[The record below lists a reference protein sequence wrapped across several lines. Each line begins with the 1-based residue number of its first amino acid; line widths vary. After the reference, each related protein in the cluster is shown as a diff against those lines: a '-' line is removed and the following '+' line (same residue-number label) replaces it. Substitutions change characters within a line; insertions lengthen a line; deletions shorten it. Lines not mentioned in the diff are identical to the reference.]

1 MARSALKQPRS
12 SRSKKPLLIG
22 LTGGPGAGKS
32 TVAKLMKAARA
43 KMIDADAIGHSLLAH
58 NRAVIKN
65 TEKLFGNAVLGKK
78 GLDRKLIGDIVF
90 GDDSARRAF
99 NRIIHPPLL
108 RQLKKEL
115 TQSAAEKS
123 TGTVVVDAALIFEW
137 GIADWFD
144 LIIVVA
150 ASRAGRIARL
160 REAGLSMMQAR
171 KRFAAQLD
179 QKDKVALA
187 DYVIKNDGNHA
198 ALEKEVRKLMAQ
210 IAKISR

>member
-1 MARSALKQPRS
+1 MARSALKQSRS
-12 SRSKKPLLIG
+12 SRPKKPLLIG

-32 TVAKLMKAARA
+32 TVAKLMKEAGA
-43 KMIDADAIGHSLLAH
+43 KIIDADAIGHSILAH

-65 TEKLFGNAVLGKK
+65 TEKLFGNAVVSKK
-78 GLDRKLIGDIVF
+78 GPDRKLIGDIVF

-108 RQLKKEL
+108 RQLKKGL
-115 TQSAAEKS
+115 SQSATKKS
-123 TGTVVVDAALIFEW
+123 VRMVVVDAALIFEW

-144 LIIVVA
+144 LIVVVA

-160 REAGLSMMQAR
+160 CEAGLSMTQVR
-171 KRFAAQLD
+171 NRFAAQLD

-187 DYVIKNDGNHA
+187 DYVIKNDGDRA
-198 ALEKEVRKLMAQ
+198 VLKKEVRKLMAQ